1 MINLE
6 GFVENIIF
14 RNEENFYTVLEIV
27 AGGRLYTC
35 VGTFQFINEGE
46 YIDIEGEETYHQ
58 DYGKQIKVSR
68 YESRL
73 PADEISMERYLGSG
87 AIKGIGPALAK
98 KIVDKFGA
106 DTFNIIE
113 EEPERLSAIKG
124 ISENKALE
132 IANQIIEKKDMRK
145 AMMFLQDFGISL
157 NMAVKIYAQYGSQI
171 YTILRENPYKLAD
184 DVSGIGFKMA
194 DEIAARAGI
203 QENSEYRIKSAVSY
217 VLLGAANN
225 GHVYLPKNELYMGV
239 TGLLGMQLEEFDNFL
254 MDMMVDKKIVVK
266 EYYGKQIVYSSGYFH
281 TEMSVAARLKEL
293 NVSYEASDEIIGTYI
308 RKIENGTGMELDD
321 MQRMAVFEA
330 AKNGLLI
337 ITGGPGTGKT
347 TTIKTIIS
355 FFEMEGMEIR
365 LAAPTG
371 RAARRMKETTGMEA
385 GTIHRLLELSGG
397 PENEGRAN
405 FERNE
410 MNPLDAD
417 VIIIDEMSMVDINL
431 MNSLLKAVEVGTR
444 LILVGDVN
452 QLPSVGPGNV
462 LSDIINSECF
472 NVVRL
477 NKIFR
482 QAQTSEIVVNA
493 HKINDGEDI
502 ELNKY
507 SRDFLFLHRD
517 NANAII
523 NAMLTLIREKLPSY
537 VKADMSEIQILAPA
551 RKGLLGVERLNGILQ
566 EYLNPK
572 SPDKNEKEY
581 GDGIFREGDK
591 VMQIKNNYQ
600 LEWETKSRYG
610 VPAENGTGV
619 FNGDIGTI
627 THISTYADELT
638 VEFEEGRIVTYPF
651 AQLDELELAYAITV
665 HKSQGSEY
673 PAVIIPM
680 AGGPKMLMTRNILYT
695 AVTRAKSCV
704 CIVGM
709 EEVFHQMIDTANEQK
724 RYSTL
729 DLRIKEMY

>member
-27 AGGRLYTC
+27 AGGRMYTC

-46 YIDIEGEETYHQ
+46 YIDIEGEETFHQ

-106 DTFNIIE
+106 GTFNIIE

-132 IANQIIEKKDMRK
+132 IASQIIEKKDMRK

-184 DVSGIGFKMA
+184 DISGIGFKMA

-203 QENSEYRIKSAVSY
+203 QENSEYRIKSAINY
-217 VLLGAANN
+217 VLLGASNN
-225 GHVYLPKNELYMGV
+225 GHVYLPKNELYIGV

-266 EYYGKQIVYSSGYFH
+266 ENNGQQIVYSSIYFH

-293 NVSYEASDEIIGTYI
+293 NVSYETADEVISAYI
-308 RKIENGTGMELDD
+308 RKIEKGNGMELDG
-321 MQRMAVFEA
+321 MQQRAVFEA
-330 AKNGLLI
+330 ARNGLLI

-371 RAARRMKETTGMEA
+371 RAAKRMKETTGMEA
-385 GTIHRLLELSGG
+385 STIHRLLELSGG

-431 MNSLLKAVEVGTR
+431 MNSLLKAVEIGTR

-462 LSDIINSECF
+462 LSDIIKSECF

-477 NKIFR
+477 TKIFR

-493 HKINDGEDI
+493 HKINAGEDI

-523 NAMLTLIREKLPSY
+523 SAMLTLVREKLPAY

-551 RKGLLGVERLNGILQ
+551 RKGLLGVERLNSILQ

-581 GDGIFREGDK
+581 GSGIFREGDK

-600 LEWETKSRYG
+600 LEWEIKSGYT
-610 VPAENGTGV
+610 VPAEKGTGV
-619 FNGDIGTI
+619 FNGDIGKI
-627 THISTYADELT
+627 THISTYANEIT

-673 PAVIIPM
+673 PAVLIPM

-695 AVTRAKSCV
+695 AVTRARSCV
-704 CIVGM
+704 CLVGM
-709 EEVFHQMIDTANEQK
+709 EAVFHQMIDTANEQK
-724 RYSTL
+724 RYTTL
-729 DLRIKEMY
+729 DLRIKDMY